1 MLRSFFITFLIA
13 ILFGKENTQN
23 MFVVFFAK
31 GVADKEE
38 NQRSTDADNYLV
50 QIKEFDLQR
59 HSSAVGKYAASHS
72 ENGAG
77 AVGFFPEQPEDQD
90 PEECCFQASESEHIY
105 FPDNAGWGNGNLE
118 TVLWRLEHSCIY
130 TSLMIAEE
138 EASSREDTVE
148 IVAAIGPM
156 MVMPAQKGSMVPMI
170 VSGVMLSTLP
180 P

>member
-1 MLRSFFITFLIA
+1 MLNRRIVL
-13 ILFGKENTQN
+13 
-23 MFVVFFAK
+23 
-31 GVADKEE
+31 
-38 NQRSTDADNYLV
+38 
-50 QIKEFDLQR
+50 
-59 HSSAVGKYAASHS
+59 
-72 ENGAG
+72 
-77 AVGFFPEQPEDQD
+77 
-90 PEECCFQASESEHIY
+90 
-105 FPDNAGWGNGNLE
+105 LE

-180 P
+180 PAVSLQGIGKHALGKDADPGSDQSHGADNYGADNHSVMQGFCVFVTDTADY

>member
-23 MFVVFFAK
+23 MFVMFFAK

-38 NQRSTDADNYLV
+38 NQRSADADNYLV

-59 HSSAVGKYAASHS
+59 HSSAVGEYATSHS

-105 FPDNAGWGNGNLE
+105 FPDNALGGA
-118 TVLWRLEHSCIY
+118 
-130 TSLMIAEE
+130 M
-138 EASSREDTVE
+138 
-148 IVAAIGPM
+148 AI
-156 MVMPAQKGSMVPMI
+156 K
-170 VSGVMLSTLP
+170 
-180 P
+180 